1 MSKKKHRSIFWI
13 IFFLLFIVLAGLA
26 GLFYFSS
33 HSQSEE
39 PEIEVKFYKEDT
51 IMTGQIDNYLFTF
64 RHLSSDDI
72 IEPEVTIIW
81 PSDFQLITSDPSPS
95 EQLVGGGFWKFD
107 DLPRGKFKTIL
118 LEGKFLGSEYLGRQF
133 NGSINFKIKGISSNF
148 AKDFNFSFN
157 VKPSLALEADLPSII
172 KYNQKDK
179 GQIKVTNLSNKEIS
193 NVRVLLKSDNFLFEK
208 DSKNTLVFDIPSI
221 DASAEKILE
230 FNGFVP
236 PPLNGLNES
245 SSVSLEIT
253 AGLVDKDK
261 FFPQIKL
268 IRTIHSESESL
279 DAFLEISERRDEKQI
294 ASWGENIPFRLL
306 IYNNTGENRDFS
318 ISLKINNPLYLSLDK
333 INNYEWVWNGQKKI
347 TSSNWQ
353 IKESSD
359 GLFILWD
366 STKIPELKNFN
377 INQIGEL
384 QFSLPLKDKVSS
396 LKERLKEAAIKFVF
410 YLNNEDSTLPVKT
423 NEIELKIRT
432 DLDLETSA
440 RYYDDENWPIGQ
452 GPFPLQIGECTSLWI
467 FFDFQNSTNSLENIL
482 VKTKLPAN
490 VFWENNFRST
500 VGKISFDS
508 STKEVSWNIP
518 SLNFF
523 EGGPFSLIEGK
534 FLIKVCPQSE
544 EELDNL
550 FFTEPVNFQAW
561 EPFTQPLIRG
571 QSHAIHL

>member
-107 DLPRGKFKTIL
+107 DFPRGKFKTIL

-384 QFSLPLKDKVSS
+384 QFSLPLKDKISS

-410 YLNNEDSTLPVKT
+410 YLNDEDSTLPVKT

-432 DLDLETSA
+432 DLDLKTSA

-467 FFDFQNSTNSLENIL
+467 FFDLQNSTNSLENIL

-561 EPFTQPLIRG
+561 EPFTQTLIRG
-571 QSHAIHL
+571 QSPAIHL